1 VELKG
6 SSILLTGASG
16 GIGQAT
22 AEQLARA
29 GARLTLFAR
38 REEPL
43 LALQHRVESLGGTA
57 AVVCGDVRR
66 VSDAE
71 RAVAEAVK
79 RFGRL
84 DGLVNNAGFGVLG
97 LLSEVEDEDVVEQF
111 ETNVLGPYRVTRAAL
126 PALQS
131 RGAGVVVN
139 VASFAGKVG
148 APYYSF
154 YNATKF
160 ALCGMSEAWRRE
172 LRSQG
177 VQVALVLPAAVET
190 EFLDRMGRERAL
202 GIGPAG
208 TVLEPE
214 AVARAIVD
222 MLKRPR
228 AEIYVPWWNRW
239 LSLLN
244 AVAPRLSDR
253 IVTGLFRYPGGSR

>member
-1 VELKG
+1 MKLKG

-16 GIGQAT
+16 GIGQAA
-22 AEQLARA
+22 AEHLARA

-43 LALQHRVESLGGTA
+43 RALQSRVESLGA
-57 AVVCGDVRR
+57 AAAIVCGDVRR
-66 VSDAE
+66 AADAE

-79 RFGRL
+79 RFGGL

-97 LLSEVEDEDVVEQF
+97 ALAEVADEDVIEQL

-126 PALQS
+126 PALEA
-131 RGAGVVVN
+131 RGASVVVN
-139 VASFAGKVG
+139 VGSFAGKVG

-160 ALCGMSEAWRRE
+160 ALSGMSEAWRRE
-172 LRSQG
+172 LRPKG
-177 VQVALVLPAAVET
+177 VEVVLILPAAVET

-214 AVARAIVD
+214 DVARAIVAAF
-222 MLKRPR
+222 KRPR
-228 AEIYVPWWNRW
+228 PEIYIPWWNRW

-253 IVTGLFRYPGGSR
+253 IVMGLFRYPGGSR